1 MRKILLLLLA
11 AMSLI
16 GEARPQE
23 MVGEKAETVKMEI
36 VKLYDEK
43 LGSLLAGGS
52 VAADYF
58 ERYDADDI
66 MQTNADGSTPTK
78 AKVVAGLRSGAAP
91 KLLTMTQDEHRV
103 HVYANGNTVVVT
115 DRGIGTNEFKGKVST
130 IRNRFTDVWV
140 RQNGEWR
147 RVAHM
152 VTAFATQ

>member
-1 MRKILLLLLA
+1 MRRAFLLLLVT
-11 AMSLI
+11 MSSI
-16 GEARPQE
+16 CDARPQE
-23 MVGEKAETVKMEI
+23 MTGEKAEAIKKEI

-43 LGSLLAGGS
+43 LGSLLAGGY

-78 AKVVAGLRSGAAP
+78 AKVVAGLRSGTAP

-152 VTAFATQ
+152 VTAFEGQ